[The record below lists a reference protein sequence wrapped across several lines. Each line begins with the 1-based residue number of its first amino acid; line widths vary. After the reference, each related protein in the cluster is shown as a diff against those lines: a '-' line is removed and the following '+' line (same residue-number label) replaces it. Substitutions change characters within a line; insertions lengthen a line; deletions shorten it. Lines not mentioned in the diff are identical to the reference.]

1 MQACI
6 IIYKMPSCLG
16 NKVAVSSSVIYSAIL
31 VLSLAVSSASLGL
44 LQANVFN
51 GQFCFFFFKESD
63 EVSDIFNPNTSTCKL
78 SVASIAIATICLS
91 ILATIQLVRVV
102 FQASIKT

>member
-1 MQACI
+1 
-6 IIYKMPSCLG
+6 MPCCLG

-51 GQFCFFFFKESD
+51 GQICPFFFKKSD
-63 EVSDIFNPNTSTCKL
+63 EFSDAVFNPNTSTCKL